1 MILYELTNGDP
12 HTRKIDYRP
21 KTCFLMTQLG
31 GTVPPEVDNMRRDL
45 GNVLDTHGFNLI
57 DANSTITGRD
67 FLTKI
72 WNMLIAVPLAVAV
85 VHKRMRQK
93 TLWNVYYEIGVAQ
106 ALGKETIII
115 KGKGVSVPSDFVRT
129 EYIEYDDDF
138 TEKAEKFME
147 GMISDRARYY
157 EEMAELLHQN
167 PLLAIDYLRRAY
179 LINGRDDCRTKA
191 KSILDGMALE
201 GRARDSVEMLLAE
214 F

>member
-12 HTRKIDYRP
+12 YTRKIDYRP

-31 GTVPPEVDNMRRDL
+31 GTIPPEVDNMRRDL
-45 GNVLDTHGFNLI
+45 GSVLDTHGFDLI

-85 VHKRMRQK
+85 VHESMREA

-115 KGKGVSVPSDFVRT
+115 KGEGVNVPSDFVRT

-138 TEKAEKFME
+138 TDKAGKFMD
-147 GMISDRARYY
+147 GIFDRARYY
-157 EEMAELLHQN
+157 EDMADLLHQN

-191 KSILDGMALE
+191 KSILDSASLE
-201 GRARDSVEMLLAE
+201 GRTRDSVEMLLAE

>member
-1 MILYELTNGDP
+1 MITYDLTNGDP
-12 HTRKIDYRP
+12 HTLKIDYRP

-31 GTVPPEVDNMRRDL
+31 GTVPPEVDGMRRDL
-45 GNVLDTHGFNLI
+45 GSVLDTHGYTLI

-72 WNMLIAVPLAVAV
+72 WNMLISVPLAVAV
-85 VHKRMRQK
+85 VHEGMRPK

-115 KGKGVSVPSDFVRT
+115 KGQDISVPSDFVRT

-138 TEKAEKFME
+138 KDKAGRFLA
-147 GMISDRARYY
+147 GIIDRARYY
-157 EEMAELLHQN
+157 EDVAELLLEN

-179 LINGRDDCRTKA
+179 LINGRDDCRNKA
-191 KSILDGMALE
+191 KSILDSLSLE
-201 GRARDSVEMLLAE
+201 GRARNSVEMLLAE

>member
-1 MILYELTNGDP
+1 MILYDLTNGDP

-21 KTCFLMTQLG
+21 QTCFLMTQLG
-31 GTVPPEVDNMRRDL
+31 GTVPPEVDEMRREL
-45 GNVLDTHGFNLI
+45 RGVLDVHNFGLV

-72 WNMLIAVPLAVAV
+72 WNMLLAVPLAVAV
-85 VHKRMRQK
+85 VHKRMRQR

-129 EYIEYDDDF
+129 EYIEYDDGF
-138 TEKAEKFME
+138 AEKAGMFME
-147 GMISDRARYY
+147 GIKDRARYY

-179 LINGRDDCRTKA
+179 LINGRGDCRTRA
-191 KSILDGMALE
+191 KGILDSLSLDGH
-201 GRARDSVEMLLAE
+201 ARDSVEMLLAE

>member
-12 HTRKIDYRP
+12 FTRKVTYRP
-21 KTCFLMTQLG
+21 RTCFLMTQLG
-31 GTVPPEVDNMRRDL
+31 GEIPPEVNNIRHDL
-45 GNVLDTHGFNLI
+45 GRVLDAHDFKLI

-72 WNMLIAVPLAVAV
+72 WNMIVAVPLAVAV
-85 VHKRMRQK
+85 VHKKMRRE

-115 KGKGVSVPSDFVRT
+115 KGEGAKVASDFVRT
-129 EYIEYDDDF
+129 EYIKYDDNF
-138 TEKAEKFME
+138 EENVSRFLE
-147 GMISDRARYY
+147 SIFERARYY
-157 EEMAELLHQN
+157 EAMADLLTQN

-179 LINGRDDCRTKA
+179 LICGRTGCRDYA
-191 KSILDGMALE
+191 KEILDGLDLE

>member
-1 MILYELTNGDP
+1 MILYDLTNGDP

-21 KTCFLMTQLG
+21 RTCFLMTQLG
-31 GTVPPEVDNMRRDL
+31 GTVPPEVDEMRRDL
-45 GNVLDTHGFNLI
+45 RGVLDTHGFDLI

-106 ALGKETIII
+106 ALGKETIIV

-129 EYIEYDDDF
+129 EYIEYDDGF
-138 TEKAEKFME
+138 SEKAGRFME
-147 GMISDRARYY
+147 GIKDRARYY

-179 LINGRDDCRTKA
+179 LINGRGDCQARA
-191 KSILDGMALE
+191 KGILDGLSLE

>member
-12 HTRKIDYRP
+12 YTRKIDYRP
-21 KTCFLMTQLG
+21 RTCFLMTQLG
-31 GTVPPEVDNMRRDL
+31 GTVPPEVDDIRRDL
-45 GNVLDTHGFNLI
+45 GSVLDTHGFKLI

-72 WNMLIAVPLAVAV
+72 WHMIVAVPLAVAV
-85 VHKRMRQK
+85 VHKKMRQK
-93 TLWNVYYEIGVAQ
+93 TLWNVYYEIGIAQ
-106 ALGKETIII
+106 SLGKETIII

-129 EYIEYDDDF
+129 EYIEYDDAF
-138 TEKAEKFME
+138 TEKAGRFLE
-147 GMISDRARYY
+147 GILERARYY
-157 EEMAELLHQN
+157 EDVSELLHQN

-191 KSILDGMALE
+191 KNILDALTLE
-201 GRARDSVEMLLAE
+201 GRARDSVEMMLAE